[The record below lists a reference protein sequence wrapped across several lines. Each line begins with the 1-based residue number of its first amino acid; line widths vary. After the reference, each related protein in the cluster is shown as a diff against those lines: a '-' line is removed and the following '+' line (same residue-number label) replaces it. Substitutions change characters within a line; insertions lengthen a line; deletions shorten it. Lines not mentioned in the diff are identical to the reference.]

1 MIAEPR
7 RLLGAMAALAAAAL
21 LLALL
26 LQHGWDMRPCAWCV
40 LQRLVCLAIILVAGA
55 GSLARV
61 RAAWLGAGLI
71 GVALS
76 AAGLAAALHQHFVA
90 ARSDACGVSFAEKI
104 IMAAGLHEIAPWLLM
119 PDASCQEANLPWL
132 GVPFALWGAALFTLC
147 GAAAVGVTVTAWRGR
162 RAAGG
167 GRV

>member
-40 LQRLVCLAIILVAGA
+40 LQRLACLAIVVVAGA
-55 GSLARV
+55 GAAARARGV
-61 RAAWLGAGLI
+61 WLGAGLI
-71 GVALS
+71 GLALS
-76 AAGLAAALHQHFVA
+76 VAGLAAALHQHLVA
-90 ARSDACGVSFAEKI
+90 ARSDACGVSLAEKI
-104 IMAAGLHEIAPWLLM
+104 IMAGGLHEIAPWLFM

-132 GVPFALWGAALFTLC
+132 GVPFALWGAALFMLC
-147 GAAAVGVTVTAWRGR
+147 GAAAVGVAVTAWRGR
-162 RAAGG
+162 RVAGG
-167 GRV
+167 GRI